1 MPDTSAFR
9 LYAIVRP
16 LRLLRLLACCGAGFV
31 LAGCAP
37 LAISLAGAGAGA
49 GFSHQM
55 NGSASR
61 TFSAPFDKV
70 DAATRMATKRMEL
83 QVNEVAT
90 VAGGQ
95 ITKARV
101 KDLDISLELE
111 VLSPNLTRTH
121 VTARQS
127 LFRVDAATAKEIV
140 VQIERALSTIEQNEA
155 LEALQARER
164 ESASKARFI
173 PADPYPSRRDRGA
186 SKAPQGRAASSKL

>member
-1 MPDTSAFR
+1 MADKPEYPVPNSGHPAGLIR
-9 LYAIVRP
+9 V
-16 LRLLRLLACCGAGFV
+16 LACCAV
-31 LAGCAP
+31 WLTLSACAP

-55 NGSASR
+55 NGEASR

-70 DAATRMATKRMEL
+70 DAAARMATKRMSL
-83 QVNEVAT
+83 QIDEVAT

-95 ITKARV
+95 ITRARV
-101 KDLDISLELE
+101 KDLDIRLELE

-140 VQIERALSTIEQNEA
+140 VQIERALSAIEQSEA
-155 LEALQARER
+155 LEAIQSSRQD
-164 ESASKARFI
+164 SASNARFI
-173 PADPYPSRRDRGA
+173 PGESYQSRRDRGNG
-186 SKAPQGRAASSKL
+186 KAPQGRTASSKL